1 MSIFKQT
8 GEGLVKYRKGEMF
21 TPAAAKAIKPKKPL
35 PKQVETNETIEPK
48 EPN

>member
-21 TPAAAKAIKPKKPL
+21 TPDTKAIRPKKPL
-35 PKQVETNETIEPK
+35 PKPVEPNETIEPK